1 MFGFILQSLAG
12 LLDPIAWAVTAL
24 IVILLHKMPR
34 WPRVVLATVLVPFV
48 MAGIGYTLSDRFAL
62 YPAWFCTVLIEAVIC
77 STVQERYRAQKEPA
91 A

>member
-1 MFGFILQSLAG
+1 MFGFILQSLVG
-12 LLDPIAWAVTAL
+12 LFDPIGWAVTAL
-24 IVILLHKMPR
+24 IVILLHKVSR

-48 MAGIGYTLSDRFAL
+48 MAGIGYALSDRFAM

-77 STVQERYRAQKEPA
+77 SIIQERYQAQKEPA